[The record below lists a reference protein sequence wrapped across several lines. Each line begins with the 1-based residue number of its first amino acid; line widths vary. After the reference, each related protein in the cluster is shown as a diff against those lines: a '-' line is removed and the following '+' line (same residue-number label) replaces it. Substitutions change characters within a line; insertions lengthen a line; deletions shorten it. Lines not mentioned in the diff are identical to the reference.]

1 MSMQR
6 RRPAIVLAI
15 LLGIF
20 MVGLAITLNV
30 SWIVLN
36 WRELLL
42 PLAIGIPVTSLL
54 IAGVVLNTIF
64 LVREMH
70 RNERQDSFLNAVTH
84 ELKTPI
90 ASIRLYLETLQRETL
105 QQRPVSEEKRQEF
118 YRIMLADS
126 DRLLQTVEQVLKA
139 GEVTHQDHTRAYE
152 SLDLR
157 NIAEEAV
164 ARMLERNHLPPDAI
178 ALSLPPTPLLVQASL
193 EELHTAAGNLLSNAV
208 KYSAE
213 GVAVSVRVFTD
224 EKGRA
229 CLEVSDR
236 GIGIPATDLKRIFK
250 RFYRVPVRAVL
261 KKQGTGLGLFLVRT
275 IAKQHGG
282 SVAAVS
288 EGEGHGATF
297 TLRLPQVAEAL
308 PAAKPKPLPQKAGV

>member
-1 MSMQR
+1 
-6 RRPAIVLAI
+6 
-15 LLGIF
+15 

-36 WRELLL
+36 WRQLLL

-64 LVREMH
+64 LVREMR

-90 ASIRLYLETLQRETL
+90 ASIRLYLETLQR
-105 QQRPVSEEKRQEF
+105 RPVPEEKRQEF
-118 YRIMLADS
+118 YRVMLADS

-152 SLDLR
+152 ALDLR
-157 NIAEEAV
+157 DIAEEAV
-164 ARMLERNHLPPDAI
+164 ARMLERNHLPHEAI
-178 ALSLPPTPLLVQASL
+178 ALSIPPTPLLVHASL

-213 GVAVSVRVFTD
+213 VVMVSVRVFAD
-224 EKGRA
+224 EQNRA
-229 CLEVSDR
+229 CLQVSDR
-236 GIGIPATDLKRIFK
+236 GIGIPANDLKRIFK

-288 EGEGHGATF
+288 QGEGHGATF
-297 TLRLPQVAEAL
+297 TLCLPQVAEAS
-308 PAAKPKPLPQKAGV
+308 PAVEREPLPQKAGA

>member
-1 MSMQR
+1 MRMQR
-6 RRPAIVLAI
+6 RRPAIVLTI

-36 WRELLL
+36 WRQLLL

-90 ASIRLYLETLQRETL
+90 ASIRLYLETLQR
-105 QQRPVSEEKRQEF
+105 RPVPEEKRQEF

-157 NIAEEAV
+157 SIAEEAV
-164 ARMLERNHLPPDAI
+164 ARMLERNHLPPEAI
-178 ALSLPPTPLLVQASL
+178 VLSVPPAPLLVHASL

-213 GVAVSVRVFTD
+213 GLAVSVHVFAD
-224 EKGRA
+224 EQNRA
-229 CLEVSDR
+229 CLQVSDH
-236 GIGIPATDLKRIFK
+236 GIGIPASDLKRIFK

-297 TLRLPQVAEAL
+297 TLRLPQVAEAP
-308 PAAKPKPLPQKAGV
+308 PAAKPEPLPQKARV